1 MPFAST
7 EFRYRKLEH
16 IFFKFYSKHITL
28 CDVEYFGNIYDPSP
42 SPELASHFYV
52 EWNLSLWK
60 KECYFNQILTLD

>member
-28 CDVEYFGNIYDPSP
+28 CDVEYFGNIFDPSP
-42 SPELASHFYV
+42 SPELASHFLCGM
-52 EWNLSLWK
+52 EP
-60 KECYFNQILTLD
+60 ITLEKGMLL